1 MYYLER
7 NEDVAIIFLKFYQNY
22 AFYKRLAIL
31 KLILSEYIRVP
42 RTELF
47 IGLCILVVLVIMTG
61 HPKISIHILHTV
73 LHTFLKVLTRR
84 ISLTI
89 TSFFGI

>member
-1 MYYLER
+1 MFIHQIYMYYLER
-7 NEDVAIIFLKFYQNY
+7 NEDAAIIFLKFYQNY

-47 IGLCILVVLVIMTG
+47 IGLCILLIQQ
-61 HPKISIHILHTV
+61 K
-73 LHTFLKVLTRR
+73 FLKRTVVGDNDWTP
-84 ISLTI
+84 
-89 TSFFGI
+89 